1 MNQTTAKTP
10 RTGTPLL
17 TAGEMLHAVQNGEL
31 DTMLEMLGGE
41 RDMAGRRARCADLL
55 KSFAETF
62 GTDRRAALL
71 TVAGRSELSGN
82 HTDHN
87 HGCVIACS
95 VSLDML
101 CVAAPRTDGIACV
114 HSLGFGTDTVTL
126 SPLPEPDRENYGTS
140 AALIAGVAAGFF
152 RAGYEIGGFDACMVS
167 DVLPGSG
174 LSSSAA
180 FEDMIGTVLSH
191 LYNGGTVDNV
201 TVARIAQYAENVYFG
216 KPCGLMDQVACAV
229 GGIVAIDFADPD
241 APCITPV
248 PLDMTAAGY
257 HLCIVNTGGNHAD
270 LTDDYAS
277 VPAEMKA
284 VAAHFGKTVLR
295 DVTKEEIIREIPA
308 LRKTVGDRAILRAI
322 HFENEN
328 VRVAMQKKALLA
340 GDIETFFRGVL
351 ASGDSSYKYLQN
363 VFTTKNVRE
372 QGLSLAL
379 CLTEDTLAGRGGAY
393 RVHGGGFAGTIQ
405 AFVPHAEVEHYRSV
419 MNAAFGDGACVVMS
433 IRPEGAIKVY

>member
-1 MNQTTAKTP
+1 MKTTELVRKI
-10 RTGTPLL
+10 
-17 TAGEMLHAVQNGEL
+17 ESGEL
-31 DTMLEMLGGE
+31 NAVFEKLYGAKDAEMQKARYIRTIHNFEADYGID
-41 RDMAGRRARCADLL
+41 RDVSLF
-55 KSFAETF
+55 S
-62 GTDRRAALL
+62 
-71 TVAGRSELSGN
+71 VPGRSEISGN

-87 HGCVIACS
+87 YGKVLAASINLDIIAAASPRGDMHINIKSEGFPIDEVDITDPTVDENLYYTSKSIISGMCS
-95 VSLDML
+95 
-101 CVAAPRTDGIACV
+101 
-114 HSLGFGTDTVTL
+114 GFL
-126 SPLPEPDRENYGTS
+126 KYGHKVGGYDAYTTS
-140 AALIAGVAAGFF
+140 NVFK
-152 RAGYEIGGFDACMVS
+152 
-167 DVLPGSG
+167 GSG

-180 FEDMIGTVLSH
+180 FEDMVGLILNGF
-191 LYNGGTVDNV
+191 YNDGKVEN
-201 TVARIAQYAENVYFG
+201 AEIAKIAQYSENVFFG
-216 KPCGLMDQVACAV
+216 KPSGLMDQTACAV
-229 GGIVAIDFADPD
+229 GGFVAIDFKNPKE
-241 APCITPV
+241 PV
-248 PLDMTAAGY
+248 IEKLPFDLTAAGY
-257 HLCIVNTGGNHAD
+257 SLCIVNTGGNHAD
-270 LTDDYAS
+270 LNEDYAS

-379 CLTEDTLAGRGGAY
+379 CLTEDTLGGKGGAY

>member
-1 MNQTTAKTP
+1 MKTTELVRKI
-10 RTGTPLL
+10 
-17 TAGEMLHAVQNGEL
+17 ESGEL
-31 DTMLEMLGGE
+31 NAVFEKLYGAKDAEMQKARYIRTIHNFEADYGID
-41 RDMAGRRARCADLL
+41 RDVSLF
-55 KSFAETF
+55 S
-62 GTDRRAALL
+62 
-71 TVAGRSELSGN
+71 VPGRSEISGN

-87 HGCVIACS
+87 HGCVLAAAINLDIIA
-95 VSLDML
+95 
-101 CVAAPRTDGIACV
+101 VAAKNGDGLV
-114 HSLGFGTDTVTL
+114 RLRSEGYSEDRMTVTECKTPNAEFYFK
-126 SPLPEPDRENYGTS
+126 SR
-140 AALIAGVAAGFF
+140 ALIAGMVQGFVNY
-152 RAGYEIGGFDACMVS
+152 GHKTGGFDAFTTNNVHK
-167 DVLPGSG
+167 GSG

-180 FEDMIGTVLSH
+180 FEVMVGNIINH
-191 LYNGGTVDNV
+191 FYNEGSVDNAE
-201 TVARIAQYAENVYFG
+201 VARIAQFSENVYFG
-216 KPCGLMDQVACAV
+216 KPCGLMDQTACAV
-229 GGIVAIDFADPD
+229 GGFVAIDFADPK
-241 APCITPV
+241 APVIEPLAFDMAKAGYSLCIT
-248 PLDMTAAGY
+248 
-257 HLCIVNTGGNHAD
+257 NTGGNHAD
-270 LTDDYAS
+270 LNEDYAS

-340 GDIETFFRGVL
+340 GDIETFFCGVL

>member
-1 MNQTTAKTP
+1 MDSSFTFSAP
-10 RTGTPLL
+10 GRT
-17 TAGEMLHAVQNGEL
+17 EI
-31 DTMLEMLGGE
+31 
-41 RDMAGRRARCADLL
+41 C
-55 KSFAETF
+55 
-62 GTDRRAALL
+62 
-71 TVAGRSELSGN
+71 GN
-82 HTDHN
+82 HTDHQ
-87 HGCVIACS
+87 HGCVLAAAIN
-95 VSLDML
+95 LDTTAEVRL
-101 CVAAPRTDGIACV
+101 NGRNVICIDSEGYAPFEIKLDDLAV
-114 HSLGFGTDTVTL
+114 
-126 SPLPEPDRENYGTS
+126 REDEKNTT
-140 AALIAGVAAGFF
+140 AALVRGVAAAFAARGCD
-152 RAGYEIGGFDACMVS
+152 IHGFDAKIRS
-167 DVLPGSG
+167 SVLPGSG

-180 FEDMIGTVLSH
+180 FEVLIGRIL
-191 LYNGGTVDNV
+191 NGLFFDGRMSDVE
-201 TVARIAQYAENVYFG
+201 IAQIGQYAECEYFG
-216 KPCGLMDQVACAV
+216 KPCGLMDQTACAV
-229 GGIVAIDFADPD
+229 GGFVAIDFADPK
-241 APCITPV
+241 APVIEPLAFDMAKAGYSLCIT
-248 PLDMTAAGY
+248 
-257 HLCIVNTGGNHAD
+257 NTGGNHAD
-270 LTDDYAS
+270 LNEDYAS